1 MPIVAAFVSKRTV
14 TYGKP
19 IDYSQYEDSVRDFDE
34 MQQLADSLMDNIY
47 SLNGVKMLG

>member
-1 MPIVAAFVSKRTV
+1 MNL
-14 TYGKP
+14 
-19 IDYSQYEDSVRDFDE
+19 DFDE